1 MPDAVEH
8 DGKVRVCGR
17 NITKLLLADDRDALA
32 REEQELEAL
41 KSVLDPEK
49 SMASRGR
56 LR

>member
-8 DGKVRVCGR
+8 DGKVSVCGR

-41 KSVLDPEK
+41 GRSPGKTC
-49 SMASRGR
+49 SMYDRNQC
-56 LR
+56 